1 MGLSLARVE
10 ERGRKYVAEASP
22 KLLEG
27 VDLLSGLNAAEVAIL
42 EEYCRYKKFAAG
54 EQIFDRQS
62 KTTDVFFVV
71 RGSVRIV
78 NYSLSGREITLDDI
92 GHGGHFGE
100 LAAIDGQPRSA
111 SVMAL
116 SDCVI
121 VSMPQKVFMEA
132 LVKFPPLALKV
143 MRHLAGIVRRSTDRI
158 MDLSTLGANN
168 RVHAELLR
176 QAKANGADT
185 NEAIIKPIPV
195 HSDLAS
201 RVSTTRETVARVLN
215 DLARQGIVER
225 RKDHLV
231 IHDVARLQNMVDQ
244 VQGDKPVARVALGAA
259 QRFTS

>member
-1 MGLSLARVE
+1 MIGFL
-10 ERGRKYVAEASP
+10 GRDILAEADP

-27 VDLLSGLNAAEVAIL
+27 VQLLNGLKPADVAKL

-62 KTTDVFFVV
+62 QTTDVFFVV
-71 RGSVRIV
+71 RGNVRIV
-78 NYSLSGREITLDDI
+78 NYSLSGREITLDDVKQ
-92 GHGGHFGE
+92 GGHFGE
-100 LAAIDGQPRSA
+100 LAAIDGAPRSA

-121 VSMPQKVFMEA
+121 VSMPQKVFLSA
-132 LVKFPPLALKV
+132 LEKYPSISLAV
-143 MRHLAGIVRRSTDRI
+143 MRDLAHIVRRSTDRI

-176 QAKANGADT
+176 QATTNGSVK
-185 NEAIIKPIPV
+185 NEATIKPIPV

-201 RVSTTRETVARVLN
+201 WVSTTRETVARVLN
-215 DLARQGIVER
+215 DLARQGILER

-231 IHDVARLQNMVDQ
+231 IHDVSRLQSMVDQ
-244 VQGDKPVARVALGAA
+244 VQGEKPAARVSLAA
-259 QRFTS
+259 SQRFTS